1 MAPYIIT
8 FFISGVL
15 MTLGTRTLKNQTKLI
30 RYFIVFLAILVPSIL
45 AGLRDFSVGTDVL
58 VYGNPWFNY
67 ARNYANFKDYVDF
80 AGINSI
86 NYLYAA
92 FNFIVSRFTGNAHW
106 FYFLLSF
113 IENII
118 VADSLY
124 KNRDIVSVENGWL
137 TYLFL
142 FFNFTLNILRQSLAL
157 VILLW
162 GFWYI
167 RKQKLIPY
175 LLVLIVAT
183 LCHSTAIIGIIPY
196 LVYFMMTKISNERL
210 RSLSALGVGIIF
222 VAVFKAV
229 GPFLATSDLVESR
242 YSIFLNNAQNVNVQ
256 GRIYLLYLPILIF
269 YFISR
274 IKTKEN
280 VFFETIILVPTLM
293 SIFISLPFLSR
304 LSAYFT
310 IYFCFAWPY
319 VFEHGLHIKVK
330 SKNLNEILL
339 ILYLLLYW
347 IIIYGILNN
356 GQTIP
361 YIFYNVI

>member
-1 MAPYIIT
+1 MAAYIVT

-30 RYFIVFLAILVPSIL
+30 RYFIVFLAILLPSIL

-67 ARNYANFKDYVDF
+67 AHNYVNFKDYVDF

-86 NYLYAA
+86 NYLYAV
-92 FNFIVSRFTGNAHW
+92 FNFIISRFTGNVHW
-106 FYFLLSF
+106 FYFFLSF

-167 RKQKLIPY
+167 RKQKPIQY
-175 LLVLIVAT
+175 VLVLIVAT

-196 LVYFMMTKISNERL
+196 LMYLIITKISNEKL
-210 RSLSALGVGIIF
+210 RNFSVLGVGIIF
-222 VAVFKAV
+222 VAVFKSI
-229 GPFLATSDLVESR
+229 GPFLATSDLVDSR
-242 YSIFLNNAQNVNVQ
+242 YRIFLNSAQNVNVQ
-256 GRIYLLYLPILIF
+256 GRIYLFYLPILIF
-269 YFISR
+269 YFVSR
-274 IKTKEN
+274 IKSKEN
-280 VFFETIILVPTLM
+280 IFFETIILIPTLM

-319 VFEHGLHIKVK
+319 VFEHGTQFKIK
-330 SKNLNEILL
+330 SSSLNELL
-339 ILYLLLYW
+339 LLLYLVLYW
-347 IIIYGILNN
+347 IVIYGILNN
-356 GQTIP
+356 GQTVP